1 MESEEQLAHCPVAER
16 EELTMAEEAVE
27 TQRRLE
33 DYIALAQQGK
43 RVRVEV
49 KLRTQPVQQKVHPEE
64 TEDLRAEIAMYL
76 LIGDFTLTAEGE
88 SCVVSKVYA
97 FGAEKEPLESAQVN
111 RSIAN
116 ERLKMD
122 YKRLK
127 DAKIA
132 VDEKYF

>member
-1 MESEEQLAHCPVAER
+1 
-16 EELTMAEEAVE
+16 MADGAVE

-43 RVRVEV
+43 PVRVEV
-49 KLRTQPVQQKVHPEE
+49 KLRTQAVLQKVHPEE

-76 LIGDFTLTAEGE
+76 LVADFTLAAEGG

-97 FGAEKEPLESAQVN
+97 FGAEKEPRESAQVN

-127 DAKIA
+127 DAGIA

>member
-1 MESEEQLAHCPVAER
+1 
-16 EELTMAEEAVE
+16 MAEGAVE

-43 RVRVEV
+43 RVGVEV
-49 KLRTQPVQQKVHPEE
+49 KLRTQSVQQKVHPEE
-64 TEDLRAEIAMYL
+64 TADLRAEIAMYL
-76 LIGDFTLTAEGE
+76 LIADYRLTAEGE
-88 SCVVSKVYA
+88 SCVVPKVYA